1 MSRHY
6 LLLVLLFLLPCSL
19 VAQDS
24 VLVTLRGIVTDHD
37 NGRRLP
43 DVQVHVGGSNVA
55 TMTNADGR
63 FSLRLAQMPEQL
75 LFSSI
80 GYATVVVGRDQLEKT
95 QQVKEGKPVEELQI
109 SLQPRFTFLNDVFVY
124 SPENILN
131 AAIERRRATRPSIA
145 RRYRSVAST

>member
-1 MSRHY
+1 MKRFY
-6 LLLVLLFLLPCSL
+6 FLLALLLLLPCSL

-43 DVQVHVGGSNVA
+43 DVQVHVSGTNIA

-131 AAIERRRATRPSIA
+131 AQK
-145 RRYRSVAST
+145 

>member
-1 MSRHY
+1 MKRFY
-6 LLLVLLFLLPCSL
+6 FLLALLLLLPCSL

-43 DVQVHVGGSNVA
+43 DVQVHVSGTNIA

-109 SLQPRFTFLNDVFVY
+109 SLQPRFTLRQVRKRLGGRDGALQD
-124 SPENILN
+124 EL
-131 AAIERRRATRPSIA
+131 
-145 RRYRSVAST
+145 